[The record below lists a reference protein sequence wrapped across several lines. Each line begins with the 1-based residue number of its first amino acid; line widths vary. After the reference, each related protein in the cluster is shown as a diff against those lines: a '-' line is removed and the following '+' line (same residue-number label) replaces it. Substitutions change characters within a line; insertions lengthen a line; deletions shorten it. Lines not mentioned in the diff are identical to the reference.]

1 MSSCRCR
8 AALLAG
14 AASQGPSQGGHR
26 GGCLTDRG
34 GLADSVICRVVGHV
48 ADSLADN
55 PAGVIGVVQDEPRAK
70 VEVQESFLIPWC
82 RSICV
87 GLRRRGASQRRA
99 CWSVVVHWDRYSGV
113 RACVPGLQRRSV
125 LGYRGPLHVPADDG
139 EGGGKAERCTDCT
152 WRLRS
157 CSTSVMS
164 MHSGAVTN
172 THPGTVH
179 HRGWGRVIEDGGP
192 L

>member
-1 MSSCRCR
+1 MKSSMCRVVLLSSFRCR

-34 GLADSVICRVVGHV
+34 GLADSVICRVVEHV

-55 PAGVIGVVQDEPRAK
+55 PAGVIGVVQDEPRAE

-87 GLRRRGASQRRA
+87 RAAEERGLTEEGMLVCGCALGQVFWCESMCPRAAEALGPRLQGAPP
-99 CWSVVVHWDRYSGV
+99 CP
-113 RACVPGLQRRSV
+113 C
-125 LGYRGPLHVPADDG
+125 
-139 EGGGKAERCTDCT
+139 
-152 WRLRS
+152 
-157 CSTSVMS
+157 
-164 MHSGAVTN
+164 
-172 THPGTVH
+172 
-179 HRGWGRVIEDGGP
+179 
-192 L
+192 